1 MMPAKNTPAKK
12 PAAKAPAKTKAAKA
26 PARAA
31 KKTTAQIAQ
40 EPALVPEKDLRAMLT
55 GKLLHN
61 FSVQPEEATNENF
74 YNALALVLRDIM
86 RGRRVEYMAKPRN
99 KVPSRFTTCAWNS

>member
-12 PAAKAPAKTKAAKA
+12 PAAKAPAKTKAAAKA

-55 GKLLHN
+55 GKPVSYTHLKLN
-61 FSVQPEEATNENF
+61 ITFSF
-74 YNALALVLRDIM
+74 
-86 RGRRVEYMAKPRN
+86 
-99 KVPSRFTTCAWNS
+99 

>member
-12 PAAKAPAKTKAAKA
+12 PAAKAPAKTKAAAKA

-74 YNALALVLRDIM
+74 
-86 RGRRVEYMAKPRN
+86 
-99 KVPSRFTTCAWNS
+99 